1 MYAQEPEFLEAAK
14 AAAMLT
20 PELFGGAL
28 AISGASRPGQ
38 ITLDALRIERN
49 SVKRGERAF
58 ALMVQAMTNP
68 EQAERISRSTG
79 STLTAGRL
87 LSTLDPQ
94 KKRALA
100 RLLMALPTESA
111 QGGT

>member
-20 PELFGGAL
+20 PDLFGGAL
-28 AISGASRPGQ
+28 AISGANRPGQ

-68 EQAERISRSTG
+68 EQAERICRITG
-79 STLTAGRL
+79 QPLTAGRL
-87 LSTLDPQ
+87 LSMLDAH

-100 RLLMALPTESA
+100 RLMMALPTESA
-111 QGGT
+111 HGAT